1 MRAKLYDFAF
11 AFAEIFDKE
20 IEPEVYVHIISKIDD
35 CMRSQAADDEVD
47 PYSPY
52 TPGQTAAIHW
62 VSILM
67 LTTNMDS
74 EMFEDIKPHTPQ
86 FLQSPDTVTRILYR
100 RPKAK

>member
-20 IEPEVYVHIISKIDD
+20 IEPEVYVHIIFKIDD

-52 TPGQTAAIHW
+52 TPGQTAAINW
-62 VSILM
+62 VSILI

-74 EMFEDIKPHTPQ
+74 EMFEDIRPHTPNFYNRLIQ
-86 FLQSPDTVTRILYR
+86 LHEFCIED
-100 RPKAK
+100 